1 MSASARRFFD
11 HIYEQARG
19 PDELPWHRDTP
30 PALLDRVVSERAKSG
45 MAGRAL
51 DVGCGSGV
59 FSAWLARQG
68 YEVTGID
75 FSEAA
80 IAMARQTAQRAGVTV
95 NLVRADALAWPSTE
109 QFDLIFDSG
118 CLHGFRGD
126 ARRRYRDQLLS
137 WLAPGG
143 DYVLGHFDRRHP
155 LDWRPIGPRRV
166 KPAQILALFVP
177 PLVERARDAETHH
190 AAFPIGPT
198 VRVAI
203 YWFGREIGLT
213 PETASPDTSAAARSH
228 RRP

>member
-1 MSASARRFFD
+1 MNASARRFFD
-11 HIYEQARG
+11 HVYEQARG

-30 PALLDRVVSERAKSG
+30 PTLLTRVVAERAKAG
-45 MAGRAL
+45 KAGRAL

-59 FSAWLARQG
+59 FSAWLAGQG
-68 YEVTGID
+68 YDVTGID

-80 IAMARQTAQRAGVTV
+80 IAMARETAQRAGVTV
-95 NLVRADALAWPSTE
+95 NLVRADVLAWPNPE
-109 QFDLIFDSG
+109 QFDLVFDWG
-118 CLHGFRGD
+118 CLHGLRGE
-126 ARRRYRDQLLS
+126 ARRRYRDRLLS

-166 KPAQILALFVP
+166 PPARILALFVP

-203 YWFGREIGLT
+203 YWFGRDAGVT
-213 PETASPDTSAAARSH
+213 PGTASPGTSAAATRH
-228 RRP
+228 PRP